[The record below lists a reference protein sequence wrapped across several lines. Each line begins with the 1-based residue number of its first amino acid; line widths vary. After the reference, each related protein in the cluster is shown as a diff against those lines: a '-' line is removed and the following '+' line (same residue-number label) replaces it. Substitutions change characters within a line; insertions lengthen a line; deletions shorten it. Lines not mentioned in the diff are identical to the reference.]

1 MSNRRPDDAT
11 SLRFR
16 EYLPTLD
23 TFYAERTEQLR
34 RDAQQKKLELLQ
46 RAEQKKAE
54 LEQFAERERT
64 ERRRTLDRMLEDTGN
79 QAPPAAAAALASRH
93 ASLTNLRVAF
103 TGTLQ
108 LTRREAEALACAAGA
123 MCRGRLQVGAMCSS
137 LACVRAIRS
146 WRQRADP
153 GPRCGPKRNSSA
165 WRGASKRAT
174 LLRARRRERSE
185 KPVRSEP

>member
-64 ERRRTLDRMLEDTGN
+64 ERRRTLDRMLEDAGD

-108 LTRREAEALACAAGA
+108 LTRREAEGLACAAGA
-123 MCRGRLQVGAMCSS
+123 NVPRQASS
-137 LACVRAIRS
+137 RCDVLVAGVR
-146 WRQRADP
+146 P
-153 GPRCGPKRNSSA
+153 G
-165 WRGASKRAT
+165 SKK
-174 LLRARRRERSE
+174 LESNL
-185 KPVRSEP
+185 KQ

>member
-11 SLRFR
+11 RLRFR

-23 TFYAERTEQLR
+23 TFFAERTEQLR
-34 RDAQQKKLELLQ
+34 RDAQKKKL
-46 RAEQKKAE
+46 E

-108 LTRREAEALACAAGA
+108 LTRREAEGLACAAGA
-123 MCRGRLQVGAMCSS
+123 NVPRQASS
-137 LACVRAIRS
+137 RCDVLVAGVR
-146 WRQRADP
+146 P
-153 GPRCGPKRNSSA
+153 G
-165 WRGASKRAT
+165 SKKLEA
-174 LLRARRRERSE
+174 ARRSGAEVWTEEEFIGMARRQQESNAAPGSTQGE
-185 KPVRSEP
+185 E

>member
-93 ASLTNLRVAF
+93 ASLTNVRVAF

-108 LTRREAEALACAAGA
+108 LTRRESEALACAAGA
-123 MCRGRLQVGAMCSS
+123 KVPRQTSS
-137 LACVRAIRS
+137 RCDVLVAGVR
-146 WRQRADP
+146 P
-153 GPRCGPKRNSSA
+153 GNKKLEA
-165 WRGASKRAT
+165 
-174 LLRARRRERSE
+174 ARRSGAEVWTEEEFIGMARRQQESNAAPGSTQGE
-185 KPVRSEP
+185 E

>member
-64 ERRRTLDRMLEDTGN
+64 ERRRTLDPMLEDAADQTP
-79 QAPPAAAAALASRH
+79 PPAAAAALASRH

-123 MCRGRLQVGAMCSS
+123 NVPRQASS
-137 LACVRAIRS
+137 RCDVLVAGVR
-146 WRQRADP
+146 P
-153 GPRCGPKRNSSA
+153 GNKKLEA
-165 WRGASKRAT
+165 
-174 LLRARRRERSE
+174 ARRSGAEVWTEEEFIGMARRQQESNAAPGSTQGE
-185 KPVRSEP
+185 E